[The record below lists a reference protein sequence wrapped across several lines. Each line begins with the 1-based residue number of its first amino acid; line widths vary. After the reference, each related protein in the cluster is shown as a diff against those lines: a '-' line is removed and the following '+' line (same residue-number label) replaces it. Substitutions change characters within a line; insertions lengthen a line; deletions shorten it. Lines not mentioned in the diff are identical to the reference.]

1 MVDDLMR
8 TRPLVGMSRA
18 QLEELLGVP
27 PPSEYFREYDY
38 VYWLGP
44 ERGFVSIDSE
54 WLVVRCGGDV
64 VVSAQV
70 VTD

>member
-1 MVDDLMR
+1 
-8 TRPLVGMSRA
+8 
-18 QLEELLGVP
+18 VP